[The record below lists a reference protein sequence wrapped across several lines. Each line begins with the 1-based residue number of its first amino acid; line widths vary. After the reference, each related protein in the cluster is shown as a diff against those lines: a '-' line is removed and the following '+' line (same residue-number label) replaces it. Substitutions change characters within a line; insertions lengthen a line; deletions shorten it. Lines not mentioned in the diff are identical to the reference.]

1 MIYKLSFCCSSRE
14 FNICFVNSIILH
26 IKPDTTVNSQP
37 LQLNINN
44 IFFKKKIIYKVIQ
57 NGQFQLPVCLQPCTL
72 PLSLGTDNAYIVMV
86 VATMKITLVMS
97 NQGMQAFFALS

>member
-1 MIYKLSFCCSSRE
+1 MLCDGCAVFPTKSIFCPMGISVEQNKFSKIYVIYKLSFCCSSRE

-44 IFFKKKIIYKVIQ
+44 IFFLKKSFTK
-57 NGQFQLPVCLQPCTL
+57 
-72 PLSLGTDNAYIVMV
+72 
-86 VATMKITLVMS
+86 
-97 NQGMQAFFALS
+97 